1 MSLEVEDCTS
11 VSFGL
16 SRDGGGGG
24 LPSGFHEVPGFAVFF
39 EAHDFCFAMGIKA
52 EHGRGHAGA
61 DGQHVPEVERDDVGD
76 EEVDVLRTVNRAA
89 FADRVSGASFI
100 SVGAE
105 TVGGF
110 DLDAEETASVV
121 EDEVVALGVS
131 PGFGDAEAEF
141 AGFVKEGGFGA
152 LSTAFGVF

>member
-1 MSLEVEDCTS
+1 
-11 VSFGL
+11 
-16 SRDGGGGG
+16 
-24 LPSGFHEVPGFAVFF
+24 

-52 EHGRGHAGA
+52 EHGRGHAYA

-76 EEVDVLRTVNRAA
+76 EEVDVLGAVNGAA
-89 FADRVSGASFI
+89 FADGVSGASFI

-110 DLDAEETASVV
+110 DLDAEKTASVV

-131 PGFGDAEAEF
+131 PGLSDAEAEL
-141 AGFVKEGGFGA
+141 AGFVEEGGFGA